1 MEGSKQVLVKVM
13 LFQLREHVHPQD
25 GAMLT
30 FFHEW
35 SSPLLVLS
43 IDVSFVLKFFWKG
56 DKNFKNWTSGPIYM
70 EDPVCVTSPQWHL
83 ILKYLWCLYLSI
95 YLDWP
100 SYHIIF
106 FFSHFSSHIQGPP
119 YILDRLFNF
128 QSFYHL
134 SNKNFKKN
142 DTSIEILMKSSLI
155 H

>member
-56 DKNFKNWTSGPIYM
+56 NKNFENWTSGPKYM
-70 EDPVCVTSPQWHL
+70 EDPVDGTQVGTFRAKLVGWVNLVMVNCV
-83 ILKYLWCLYLSI
+83 YN
-95 YLDWP
+95 
-100 SYHIIF
+100 
-106 FFSHFSSHIQGPP
+106 P
-119 YILDRLFNF
+119 YDVSRGLN
-128 QSFYHL
+128 
-134 SNKNFKKN
+134 
-142 DTSIEILMKSSLI
+142 E
-155 H
+155 